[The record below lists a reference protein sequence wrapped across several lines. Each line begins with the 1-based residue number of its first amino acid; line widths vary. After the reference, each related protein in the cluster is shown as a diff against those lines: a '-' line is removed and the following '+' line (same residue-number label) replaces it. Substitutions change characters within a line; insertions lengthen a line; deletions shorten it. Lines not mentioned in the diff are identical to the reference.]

1 MIRHLNRIRARAA
14 QRGKSWCGGCD
25 AALVGPGSRCPK
37 CGRRQLPRRA
47 KKEDASWMDEDSIL
61 AGEIDV
67 IMEEDIDTGGE
78 YVPWRHIVRNGEQE
92 RAHNEQ
98 G

>member
-1 MIRHLNRIRARAA
+1 
-14 QRGKSWCGGCD
+14 
-25 AALVGPGSRCPK
+25 
-37 CGRRQLPRRA
+37 
-47 KKEDASWMDEDSIL
+47 MDEDSIL